1 MGEDTNVFYRDPF
14 AEYPM
19 VAKGEGIYL
28 TDTKGKRYMDAC
40 GGAVVSS
47 IGHSN
52 PEVVEALK
60 AQLDS
65 CEFAHTSQ
73 FTNRPQE
80 ELAHLLAEIAPG
92 GLNHAYFVS
101 GGSEAV
107 ESAIKMARSYWVQM
121 GRPEK
126 WMVIGREQSYHGNTL
141 GALAAGGNPWRRAV
155 YEPMLYQ
162 RPRVAPCYCYRCPF
176 NKQPES
182 CGLEC
187 AEDLERAIKE
197 VGPEKVSAFIAEPVV
212 GATAGA
218 VPPPDGYFRKI
229 REICDRYDVLFIAD
243 EVMTGVGRTGKWFA
257 MRHWG
262 VVPDMLT
269 TAKGLA
275 AGYVPIG
282 AVMVHDRI
290 VDTFNNRRN
299 VFQHGHTYMGHPLA
313 AAAGVAVINYIK
325 KHDLV
330 EKSAKMGDELMARLR
345 EHLGDHPHVGDI
357 RGKGMLIGVEFV
369 ADRETKEPFEP
380 EWGFKRLVGEAAFKL
395 GLIIYPMSGTIDG
408 RRGDHVL
415 LAPPFIIT
423 KAQIGRLVELLH
435 RAIDQA
441 CDQLRASGKLKT

>member
-1 MGEDTNVFYRDPF
+1 
-14 AEYPM
+14 
-19 VAKGEGIYL
+19 
-28 TDTKGKRYMDAC
+28 MDAC

-47 IGHSN
+47 IGHGTR
-52 PEVVEALK
+52 EVVEALK

-65 CEFAHTSQ
+65 VEFAHTSQ

-80 ELAHLLAEIAPG
+80 ELARLLAELAPG

-141 GALAAGGNPWRRAV
+141 GALAAGGNPWRRAI

-176 NKQPES
+176 NKDPAH
-182 CGLEC
+182 CAIEC
-187 AEDLERAIKE
+187 ADDLERALKE

-212 GATAGA
+212 GATSGA
-218 VPPPDGYFRKI
+218 LVPHDGYFRRI
-229 REICDRYDVLFIAD
+229 REICDRYDVLLIAD
-243 EVMTGVGRTGKWFA
+243 EVMTGMGRTGKWFA

-262 VVPDMLT
+262 VVPDMICV
-269 TAKGLA
+269 AKGLA

-282 AVMVHDRI
+282 ATLVHDRI
-290 VDTFNNRRN
+290 VDTFTNRKN

-313 AAAGVAVINYIK
+313 ATAGVAVINYLK
-325 KHDLV
+325 DHGLV
-330 EKSAKMGDELMARLR
+330 DKSAKMGDELLARLR
-345 EHLGDHPHVGDI
+345 EHLGDHPYVGDI
-357 RGKGMLIGVEFV
+357 RGKGLFVGVEFV
-369 ADRETKEPFEP
+369 ADRTTKTPFEP
-380 EWGFKRLVGEAAFKL
+380 ELGFNRLLGDTAFKL
-395 GLIIYPMSGTIDG
+395 GLIIYPMGGTLDG
-408 RRGDHVL
+408 RHGDHVL
-415 LAPPFIIT
+415 IAPPFVIT

-435 RAIDQA
+435 KAIDKTVET
-441 CDQLRASGKLKT
+441 LKEKGKLKS